1 MKKIFALLLTLAM
14 VLALAACGSQ
24 PANNPAPAPSD
35 GGQADAPAPAPTSE
49 NTKLVVG
56 FAQIG
61 QESGWRD
68 AETNDVQ
75 WYAARNTD
83 TVELHFADAQ
93 QMQENQIKAIRS
105 FIVKVSPRLKNRIW
119 FRGSPGSTSRR
130 SSARVKLGL
139 FCKITASKKS
149 TRRLRTITSNLET
162 CCIPKI
168 SGR

>member
-1 MKKIFALLLTLAM
+1 MKKIFALLLTLVM

-24 PANNPAPAPSD
+24 PANDPAPAPSD
-35 GGQADAPAPAPTSE
+35 GGQTDTPAPPPAPE

-93 QMQENQIKAIRS
+93 QKQENQIKAIRS
-105 FIVKVSPRLKNRIW
+105 FISQRVDYIVFSPITEYGWETVLEEAREAGIPVILIDRMVKV
-119 FRGSPGSTSRR
+119 PGYV
-130 SSARVKLGL
+130 AVYYMDWL
-139 FCKITASKKS
+139 
-149 TRRLRTITSNLET
+149 
-162 CCIPKI
+162 
-168 SGR
+168 